1 MESYGEFAAVYDRLM
16 DDFDYPRWAE
26 YYLELISKAGVK
38 VRKMCDCACGTGSMT
53 IQFAKRGIN
62 VTGMDLSRDMLEV
75 AAVKARR
82 AAQKIVFTA
91 QDMTRLELPRP
102 VDAIV
107 CACDGVNYLT
117 ETGAPEAFFKA
128 AYAAL
133 KPGGCLAFD
142 ISSRHKLE
150 KVIGN
155 GFFGEEQD
163 EVAYIWSNK
172 LDEANHIVDM
182 DLTFF
187 VRQENELYRRFEES
201 HRQRAHSADEMV
213 TALENSGFTDIK
225 VYGNMNFEAPADDEI
240 RIHFTAV
247 RK

>member
-1 MESYGEFAAVYDRLM
+1 MESYGEFASVYDRLM

-26 YYLELISKAGVK
+26 YYMELIARSGVK

-62 VTGMDLSRDMLEV
+62 VTGMDLSRDMLEI

-91 QDMTRLELPRP
+91 QDMTQLELPRP

-107 CACDGVNYLT
+107 CACDGVNYLIDP
-117 ETGAPEAFFKA
+117 GAPEKFFRA
-128 AYAAL
+128 AHAAI

-142 ISSRHKLE
+142 ISSRYKLE
-150 KVIGN
+150 SVIDN
-155 GFFGEEQD
+155 GFFGEERD
-163 EVAYIWSNK
+163 DVAYIWSNK
-172 LDEANHIVDM
+172 LDQESHIVDM

-187 VRQENELYRRFEES
+187 LRQENDLYRRFEEK
-201 HRQRAHSADEMV
+201 HRQRAHSVDEIV
-213 TALENSGFTDIK
+213 AALEDSGFENIK
-225 VYGNMNFEAPADDEI
+225 VYGNMNFEAPAAEDQ
-240 RIHFTAV
+240 RIHFVAV